1 MYNIACKQFIENQK
15 LQRILFFVFSGMRL
29 LAHIDD
35 TLFVNTNQNSK
46 STSMIIKRLSIAF
59 CIQTLNVPALEYL
72 PE

>member
-29 LAHIDD
+29 LVHIED
-35 TLFVNTNQNSK
+35 TWFVNTNQNSK
-46 STSMIIKRLSIAF
+46 STSMIIKRLSITF
-59 CIQTLNVPALEYL
+59 CIQSLNVPALEYL